1 MSIVDGGRRGRSSR
15 PGPSTEAGPT
25 PESGG
30 AAASPSSGHEIEL
43 KLLVPAGAFQAILA
57 APLVMRHAR
66 RKPIARRLEA
76 TYFDTPEGLLAAHAV
91 ALRVRKAGRRFVQT
105 LKTPPGADPLRRGEY
120 ESPLPGPVLDLSLLP
135 LDQLGPPLSAL
146 AADSLLPLFT
156 TQVRRRVVLLDLP
169 DGVVELAVDEG
180 WIEAAGRREPISE
193 VELELKSGDTGAL
206 YELALALLDIAP
218 LRIGT
223 ASKSERGYALA
234 RGTRAKA
241 TKARPTLLSADDTAD
256 AAILSILS
264 GCQRH
269 LIANLPVAEAGQDVE
284 GVHQTRVALRRLRS
298 ALALFRREIPAP
310 AVLALSADSR
320 RLARALGAARNWD
333 VFISSTI
340 PDMAAQQLPDVDFH
354 GVATLAGP
362 LRAAAYDEARTALVD
377 QQTTHFLLA
386 LGRTIERRSWRND
399 IDGSQL
405 AVLTGPARDFG
416 ARALSRLHRKA
427 LKQGRHL
434 DRLEPEARH
443 ELRLTLKKLRY
454 AAEFFLTLFDD
465 GPRASDY
472 LKRLA
477 CLQDTLGVAND
488 RATTS
493 GLLQA
498 IAAGSRDPDIHRAIG
513 TIIGWQAHAG
523 TAGAS
528 TLEREWRGFRKSA
541 PFWSD

>member
-1 MSIVDGGRRGRSSR
+1 MSIVDGSGRAAS
-15 PGPSTEAGPT
+15 PQPDPSTETGPT
-25 PESGG
+25 QASGES
-30 AAASPSSGHEIEL
+30 AASPSSGHEIEL
-43 KLLVPAGAFQAILA
+43 KLLVPASAFPAILA
-57 APLVMRHAR
+57 APVVMRHAR

-76 TYFDTPEGLLAAHAV
+76 TYFDTADGLLAAHAV

-120 ESPLPGPVLDLSLLP
+120 ESPVPGPALDLSLLP

-146 AADSLLPLFT
+146 AADRLLPLFT
-156 TQVRRRVVLLDLP
+156 TKVRRRVVLLDLP
-169 DGVVELAVDEG
+169 DGVVELALDEG
-180 WIEAAGRREPISE
+180 WIETVGRREPISE

-234 RGTRAKA
+234 RDTRAKA
-241 TKARPTLLSADDTAD
+241 TKARPTLMSADDTAD

-269 LIANLPVAEAGQDVE
+269 LIANLPIAEAGQDVE

-310 AVLALSADSR
+310 AVLALSAESR

-333 VFISSTI
+333 VFITTTI
-340 PDMAAQQLPDVDFH
+340 PDMVAQGLPDVDFQ
-354 GVATLAGP
+354 GAATLAGP
-362 LRAAAYDEARTALVD
+362 LREAAYDEARAAIADRQTA
-377 QQTTHFLLA
+377 HFLLS

-405 AVLTGPARDFG
+405 AVLTGPASDFA
-416 ARALSRLHRKA
+416 ARALARLHRKA

-434 DRLEPEARH
+434 ARLAPEARH

-454 AAEFFLTLFDD
+454 AAEFFLTLFDN
-465 GPRASDY
+465 GPRASNY
-472 LKRLA
+472 LKHLARL
-477 CLQDTLGVAND
+477 QETLGVAND

-498 IAAGSRDPDIHRAIG
+498 VAAGSRDPDIHRAIG

-523 TAGAS
+523 MAGAAA
-528 TLEREWRGFRKSA
+528 LAREWRCFRKSA
-541 PFWSD
+541 PFWPD